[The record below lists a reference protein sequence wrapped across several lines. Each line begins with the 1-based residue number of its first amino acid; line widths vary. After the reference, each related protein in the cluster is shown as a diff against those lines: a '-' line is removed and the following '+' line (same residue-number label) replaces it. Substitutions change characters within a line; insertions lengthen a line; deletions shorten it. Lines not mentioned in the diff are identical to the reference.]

1 MVQNSV
7 PTLKCYVDDLFESSK
22 PVCIQKYMEDL
33 VTSLHSSGKLREH
46 DDSSAQ
52 ITLEEIDFKFAGS
65 CSMSET
71 QCTLPNKID
80 EYEKSLIVGTSG
92 TIEFEPSTTIL
103 EYVTKELQG

>member
-33 VTSLHSSGKLREH
+33 ITSLHSSGKLRDH

-52 ITLEEIDFKFAGS
+52 ITLEELDFKFAGS
-65 CSMSET
+65 CSMSEI

-80 EYEKSLIVGTSG
+80 EYEKSLIIGTSN